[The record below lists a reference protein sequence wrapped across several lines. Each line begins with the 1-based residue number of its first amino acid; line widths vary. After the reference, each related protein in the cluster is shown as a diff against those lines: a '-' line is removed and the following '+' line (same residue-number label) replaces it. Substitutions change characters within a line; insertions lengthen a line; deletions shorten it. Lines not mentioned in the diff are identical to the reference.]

1 MSQQRTQFW
10 FSVVII
16 ATLLMSCT
24 VCVATASGST
34 KMITDMAGRQVT
46 VPETINAAI
55 GTAPPVTVMTY
66 IIAPDKLV
74 GFNSNYNSSK
84 YLPDK
89 YKNLPNI
96 GGTQGQSKLNA
107 ESFFK
112 YNPDVILNGQV
123 ISPFKDANSIDDIQN
138 QLNPV
143 PVIVVGDITNISN
156 FAPGMTFL
164 GQLYNNPEKA
174 EEFNTFYENIY
185 KKVSEKTASIPESE
199 RKKVYYAEGPEG
211 LMTDPASSNHA
222 QPLNV
227 CNGIN
232 VADIEW
238 TNMVGRTPV
247 SIEQIMKWNP
257 EVIIAADKQ
266 FYNKVFSDPNWA
278 EIKAVKDKQVY
289 LVPSDPFNWYDRS
302 PGVNIVMGIPW
313 TAKILYP
320 DKFTDM
326 DLKALTKEFYTQF
339 YHYDMTDQEADDL
352 LSASGI
358 KA

>member
-1 MSQQRTQFW
+1 MNQRKLELW
-10 FSVVII
+10 SIVAII
-16 ATLLMSCT
+16 SILLISCT
-24 VCVATASGST
+24 VCVAASSGST
-34 KMITDMAGRQVT
+34 KTITDMAGRQLT
-46 VPETINAAI
+46 VPDPINTVL

-66 IIAPDKLV
+66 IIAPEKLA
-74 GFNSNYNSSK
+74 GFNSNYNSSQ

-89 YKNLPNI
+89 YKNLPNA
-96 GGTQGQSKLNA
+96 GGTQGMTKLNA
-107 ESFFK
+107 EGFFK

-123 ISPFKDANSIDDIQN
+123 ISPFQDTGVNDIQN
-138 QLNPV
+138 QLNPI
-143 PVIVVGDITNISN
+143 PVIVVADITNISG
-156 FAPGMTFL
+156 FAPGMRFL
-164 GQLYNNPEKA
+164 GKLLNNPEKA
-174 EEFNTFYENIY
+174 EEFITFYENIY
-185 KKVSEKTASIPESE
+185 DKVNKTTASIPESE

-211 LMTDPASSNHA
+211 LMTDPAASNHA
-222 QPLNV
+222 QPITV

-232 VADIEW
+232 VATIEW

-257 EVIIAADKQ
+257 DVIIAADKQ
-266 FYNKVFSDPNWA
+266 FYGKVYSDPNWA

-326 DLKALTKEFYTQF
+326 DIIALTKEFYSKF
-339 YHYDMTDQEADDL
+339 YHYDLTDSEANNL
-352 LSASGI
+352 IKASGLTV
-358 KA
+358 

>member
-1 MSQQRTQFW
+1 MNQQKMQFLI
-10 FSVVII
+10 VVAII
-16 ATLLMSCT
+16 ATLLISCT

-34 KMITDMAGRQVT
+34 KTITDMAGRQVT
-46 VPETINAAI
+46 VPDTINSAL

-66 IIAPDKLV
+66 IIAPDKLL

-89 YKNLPNI
+89 YKNLPTA
-96 GGTQGQSKLNA
+96 GGTQGNKKLNA

-112 YNPDVILNGQV
+112 FNPDIILNGEV
-123 ISPFKDANSIDDIQN
+123 NSPFQETNVEDIQT
-138 QLNPV
+138 QLNPI
-143 PVIVVGDITNISN
+143 PVIVVADITNISN
-156 FAPGMTFL
+156 FTPGMQFL

-174 EEFNTFYENIY
+174 EEFISFYENIY
-185 KKVSEKTASIPESE
+185 NKVSKTTSSIPESE

-211 LMTDPASSNHA
+211 LMTDPATSNHA
-222 QPLNV
+222 EPLNV

-257 EVIIAADKQ
+257 DVIIAADKQ
-266 FYNKVFSDPNWA
+266 FYSKVYSDPNWA

-320 DKFTDM
+320 DKFTDI
-326 DLKALTKEFYTQF
+326 DLKALTKEFYSKF
-339 YHYDMTDQEADDL
+339 YHYDMTDKEAQDL
-352 LSASGI
+352 LSASGL
-358 KA
+358 